1 MIDTFQHK
9 GLRKQLLQ
17 ELERKGIHDST
28 VLEAMWQV
36 PRHWFTESYLQNM
49 VYKDRALP
57 IGAGQTISQPYTV
70 AYQSQLLEVKKGDK
84 ILEIGTG
91 SGYQTAILVEMGA
104 KVYTIERQKELYL
117 KSQTLLRKLGF
128 KAQFFFDD
136 GNLGKPAYGPFDKIL
151 ITAATKHFPEA
162 LLAQLKIGGIMVA
175 PVGGSDFQIMTK
187 LTRIS
192 QKEFTQ
198 KKFGEFRFVPML
210 EGLAR

>member
-9 GLRKQLLQ
+9 GLRKQLLE
-17 ELERKGIHDST
+17 ELEAKGINDVA
-28 VLEAMWQV
+28 VLEAMWKV
-36 PRHWFTESYLQNM
+36 PRHWFTESYLHNT

-70 AYQSQLLEVKKGDK
+70 AYQSQLLEIKKGDK

-117 KSQTLLRKLGF
+117 KSQSLLRELGF

-136 GNLGKPAYGPFDKIL
+136 GHLGKPAYGPFDKIL
-151 ITAATKHFPEA
+151 ITAAAESLPET

-175 PVGGSDFQIMTK
+175 PIGGSDYQIMTK
-187 LTRIS
+187 ITRIS

-198 KKFGEFRFVPML
+198 KKCGEFRFVPML
-210 EGLAR
+210 KGVAR